1 MMTAQYQAALHSY
14 AEGRY
19 EEAMQQ
25 FSELLYEDPRNPK
38 LHIWLGATFRKA
50 GKIEYAKVQYQQVL
64 TLTDDPDL
72 LDLASTSLAQIQN
85 KLANLA
91 KKNKSP
97 EELKELQENANTFS
111 TFNQKAKPKGSGDQG
126 TGAQGTDKLEGAKQ
140 KNRNSQ
146 PKSGRNKSPKSNGT
160 SANSIAYIIDPEDES
175 GLDELTVLAT
185 PPNKTVD
192 KTVAKPK
199 FTTNAVGASNGNGMI
214 PPPPAIA
221 ALSKNASQ
229 NREQVN
235 PLTQPEDLLE
245 DQPLIFG
252 DIENLVED
260 IDDLTDRSS
269 SYALIGDGLIGD
281 GLIGDGLIGD
291 GLIGDGL
298 IGETQK
304 GYQSSNSQDTTLKGK
319 GENKGEKNKD
329 LDSVFL
335 DWGTSSQN
343 SRVKGKDTAAIALE
357 DMFKFSSVGQK
368 ITLWGTLIATI
379 PAIALGVTA
388 YQVGDSLL
396 LNRVKQAQQSEAIAL
411 ANATKSFLKGQTG
424 DVEVLQ
430 KLLGSTDLGQTN
442 SSKPANPTN
451 NKLLSLESL
460 PIAEQ
465 RQYKQQLTNRLNLYG
480 QAYPEYTSIA
490 LFSVNGELL
499 AQSANSK
506 TLQTINPKALNRAKS
521 TETVQ
526 LSNAIVTKNGAYFY
540 AVAPIKF
547 AGSPKASVILQ
558 VEISTKNLVNELT
571 NARNNNGVGNGNFYV
586 IDSANKY
593 FASSQPITGS
603 EDALADFAI
612 LTDLRSGQ
620 SANPKDLVRGDRNV
634 QMVAYAPVPN
644 AQAADSLALDILTTV
659 DKATVIAGNQNLLL
673 VIGIGIGATPL
684 LAAAIIYALSRRISN
699 RLKDIRAVLRDLR
712 QGNVDASFGAL
723 SVEGNDELSDISF
736 SINRMSE
743 QFQTMMQKQEQE
755 KQHLQLQVVK
765 LFKVLAK
772 LAREEKQEVK
782 DEDLLD
788 EKILYLGKKVRAEI
802 VQRHAEAESYRL
814 QKEEL
819 QEQLMK
825 MLKDVQALS
834 EGDLTVSTK
843 SIDGSLENVAIFFDD
858 VIRGLHNIVGQVKS
872 STNQVNFSLGQN
884 EQAIANLASISQR
897 QLDTVTRSLN
907 TAQMAKLSADT
918 IANHSQ
924 RVVQSSQLVVEKLSD
939 GDRSLDAVM
948 SKVGELQNT
957 VSTTAK
963 RIKQLGT
970 VSQKIAKAISTIN
983 EIAIKTNFLAINAT
997 LESSRTGDGVSGFA
1011 MVAEE
1016 VGELAFRS
1024 VEVTKEVEVLLGN
1037 IQTETTAVMAAVES
1051 GSTQISESNTLT
1063 IAAKDSLQQIA
1074 QISQQIDGLMAA
1086 IAEATSSQVQTSE
1099 GVANLMQDISHMAKR
1114 TLASSSEAAKFI
1126 KATRRYSGDLQQSLT
1141 HFKT

>member
-85 KLANLA
+85 KLANIA

-97 EELKELQENANTFS
+97 EDLKDLQENANTFS
-111 TFNQKAKPKGSGDQG
+111 TFNQKSKPKGSVDQG
-126 TGAQGTDKLEGAKQ
+126 TGDQVTDKLEGAKQ

-146 PKSGRNKSPKSNGT
+146 PKSGRNKNPKSNGT

-185 PPNKTVD
+185 SPSKP
-192 KTVAKPK
+192 VAKSK
-199 FTTNAVGASNGNGMI
+199 FTANAVGASNGNGTI

-221 ALSKNASQ
+221 ALSKNAPQ

-235 PLTQPEDLLE
+235 PLAQPEDLLE

-260 IDDLTDRSS
+260 IDDLNDRSS

-281 GLIGDGLIGD
+281 GLIGDGLIG
-291 GLIGDGL
+291 
-298 IGETQK
+298 ETQK
-304 GYQSSNSQDTTLKGK
+304 SYQSSNSQDTTLKGK

-379 PAIALGVTA
+379 PALALGIAA

-430 KLLGSTDLGQTN
+430 KLLGSTDLGQIN
-442 SSKPANPTN
+442 SPKPANPTN

-490 LFSVNGELL
+490 LFSINGELL

-526 LSNAIVTKNGAYFY
+526 LSNSIVTKNGAYFY

-644 AQAADSLALDILTTV
+644 AQAAESLTLDILTTV

-684 LAAAIIYALSRRISN
+684 LAAALIYALSRRISTK
-699 RLKDIRAVLRDLR
+699 LKDIRAVLRDLR

-743 QFQTMMQKQEQE
+743 QFQTMIQKQEQE

-788 EKILYLGKKVRAEI
+788 EKILHLGKKVRAEI

-834 EGDLTVSTK
+834 EGDLTVSAK

-924 RVVQSSQLVVEKLSD
+924 RVVQSSQLVAEKLSD

-957 VSTTAK
+957 VSITAK

-1051 GSTQISESNTLT
+1051 GSNQISESNTLT

-1074 QISQQIDGLMAA
+1074 QISQQIDGLMVA

-1126 KATRRYSGDLQQSLT
+1126 KATRRYSGELQQSLT

>member
-85 KLANLA
+85 KLANIA

-111 TFNQKAKPKGSGDQG
+111 NFNQKANNQKAKPKGSGDQG
-126 TGAQGTDKLEGAKQ
+126 TGDQVTDKLEGAKQ

-185 PPNKTVD
+185 PPNKTI
-192 KTVAKPK
+192 AKPK

-221 ALSKNASQ
+221 ALSKNAPQ

-235 PLTQPEDLLE
+235 PLAKPDPKPDHLLID

-260 IDDLTDRSS
+260 IDDLTDHSS

-291 GLIGDGL
+291 GLIG
-298 IGETQK
+298 ETQK
-304 GYQSSNSQDTTLKGK
+304 SYQSINSQDTALKS
-319 GENKGEKNKD
+319 EKNKD

-343 SRVKGKDTAAIALE
+343 SRVKGKDTSAIALE

-379 PAIALGVTA
+379 PAIALGVVA

-442 SSKPANPTN
+442 SSKPANLTN
-451 NKLLSLESL
+451 NKLLSIESL

-521 TETVQ
+521 AETVQ
-526 LSNAIVTKNGAYFY
+526 LSNSIVTKNGAYFY

-644 AQAADSLALDILTTV
+644 AQAGDSLALDILTTV

-673 VIGIGIGATPL
+673 VIGIGLGVTPL
-684 LAAAIIYALSRRISN
+684 LAAAIIYALSRRIST

-743 QFQTMMQKQEQE
+743 QFQTMIQKQEQE

-819 QEQLMK
+819 QEQLVK

-858 VIRGLHNIVGQVKS
+858 VIRGLHNIVAQVKS

-897 QLDTVTRSLN
+897 QLDTVTRSLT

-918 IANHSQ
+918 IANYSQ
-924 RVVQSSQLVVEKLSD
+924 QVVQSSQLVVEKLSD